1 MRTILVNLL
10 RLGGMQLVI
19 AGTAIVRNKVLALRL
34 GPDGFGEFMQLT
46 LIVLSAAVIAAFGF
60 GMSLNRN
67 VAAAASD
74 EERQRLLAQAN
85 AVNLTLAALI
95 LLVLL
100 PAVLLR
106 PQLLSVVGLTTE
118 PAVVLA
124 LVILA
129 AVVPLE
135 AAVQHRVAF
144 LTGVLDIKGMTAG
157 RSLALALGTATGV
170 PIVWLFG
177 LAGAAVQVTLLT
189 LMILLLLDQR
199 CRRIGFRP
207 WALTFDPHTMRVLAG
222 FGLASLTAGFA
233 LQLSDVLVRSALIR
247 DTGLAQ
253 NGIYQAALSITHQVK
268 AIVLGSVGS
277 YALATLS
284 HEVTRERVIETSNR
298 LLSAVL
304 PIAAVALAAL
314 GLLSGP
320 ALVVLYSAD
329 FLAAQRVLPWLLSA
343 DFLHVTIWVLGAPL
357 LALGRVRV
365 WLVLELVYL
374 CARVAASLTLLPVFG
389 VVGIAIGHALATT
402 LHLLLTGG
410 YYVLAFRFSVA
421 PRNVALGAAGLGAVM
436 VASWRGAQV
445 TFDATTYMFGLAGI
459 VAFGLACLHIVFG
472 LPEAFRWARRRARAG
487 GKA

>member
-1 MRTILVNLL
+1 
-10 RLGGMQLVI
+10 MQLVI

-34 GPDGFGEFMQLT
+34 GPDGFGEFMQVT
-46 LIVLSAAVIAAFGF
+46 LIVLSAAVVAAFGF

-67 VAAAASD
+67 VAAASSD
-74 EERQRLLAQAN
+74 EARQRLLAQAN
-85 AVNLTLAALI
+85 AVNLSLSALI

-100 PAVLLR
+100 LTLLVQPHVLGA
-106 PQLLSVVGLTTE
+106 VGLSAE

-124 LVILA
+124 LVIVV

-157 RSLALALGTATGV
+157 RSLALAIGTAIGV
-170 PIVWLFG
+170 PIVWFFG
-177 LAGAAVQVTLLT
+177 LAGAAAQMTLLT
-189 LMILLLLDQR
+189 LTILVLLDRR

-207 WALTFDPHTMRVLAG
+207 WALAFDLASLRVLVG
-222 FGLASLTAGFA
+222 FGVASLTAGFA
-233 LQLSDVLVRSALIR
+233 LQFSDVVVRSALIR
-247 DTGLAQ
+247 STDLAQ

-284 HEVTRERVIETSNR
+284 HDVTREQVIETSNR

-320 ALVVLYSAD
+320 ALVLLYSAD
-329 FLAAQRVLPWLLSA
+329 FLPAQQVLPWLLAA
-343 DFLHVTIWVLGAPL
+343 DFVHVSIWVLGAPL

-365 WLVLELVYL
+365 WLVLELVYVS
-374 CARVAASLTLLPVFG
+374 ARVVASLALLPTFG
-389 VVGIAIGHALATT
+389 VVGIAIGHTLATI
-402 LHLLLTGG
+402 LHLLLTGS
-410 YYVLAFRFSVA
+410 YYLRAFRFTVA
-421 PRNVALGAAGLGAVM
+421 PRNVGLAAAGLGV
-436 VASWRGAQV
+436 VVIASWYGAQV
-445 TFDATTYMFGLAGI
+445 PFDAVVYLVGLSAI
-459 VAFGLACLHIVFG
+459 AAFGLACVHVVFG
-472 LPEAFRWARRRARAG
+472 LGAAWRWARQRARAG
-487 GKA
+487 GKV